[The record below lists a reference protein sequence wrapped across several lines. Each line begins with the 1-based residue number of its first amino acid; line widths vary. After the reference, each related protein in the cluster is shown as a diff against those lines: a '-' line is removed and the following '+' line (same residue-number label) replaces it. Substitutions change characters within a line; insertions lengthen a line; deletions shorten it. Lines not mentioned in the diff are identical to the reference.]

1 MSSSASSRDRDRL
14 EKKDLEIKLEP
25 EPDLNLDPEPDLN
38 KDPEVAQ
45 AVTAVLPPAAHVVIV
60 EWCGEDWKQPH
71 SLGHA
76 AGDRGGWEGREGSP
90 PGKWG
95 YLIPF
100 LPGHYAK
107 RDVLLFLLFVG
118 S

>member
-25 EPDLNLDPEPDLN
+25 EPNLNLDPEPDLN

-76 AGDRGGWEGREGSP
+76 AGDNGRLGRQGGEPSWKMWLSGT
-90 PGKWG
+90 
-95 YLIPF
+95 
-100 LPGHYAK
+100 
-107 RDVLLFLLFVG
+107 
-118 S
+118 